1 MRTALIQGMKNA
13 NKTGVRFGW
22 VANGGLMEGAG
33 SLRPALNYPCESLGS
48 ICSFLQSA
56 TMIQKF
62 VERFGF
68 VE

>member
-13 NKTGVRFGW
+13 NKTRVRFGW
-22 VANGGLMEGAG
+22 AANGGLMEGAAKLPG
-33 SLRPALNYPCESLGS
+33 GVESLGS